1 MRERPRQAAWCA
13 GARAVGGGQ
22 AKASGVR
29 RARATQS
36 HQGRLRV
43 GWRIGWRREAAAA
56 SCGVSGSRDCGGNH
70 DGDSW
75 RS

>member
-1 MRERPRQAAWCA
+1 MAA
-13 GARAVGGGQ
+13 AR
-22 AKASGVR
+22 R
-29 RARATQS
+29 RHGRWRRRLPARATQS

-43 GWRIGWRREAAAA
+43 GWRIGWRHEAAAA